1 MTEGNSSLYFS
12 SGTNFILL
20 TAYDGGLDGVF
31 FDDVWR
37 DMPLDLFVNNIFVFL
52 EALLLK
58 NPVDVLSSTILKL
71 LFVD

>member
-20 TAYDGGLDGVF
+20 TAYDGGLDGVL
-31 FDDVWR
+31 FDDVWK